1 MRGIKDTHMPL
12 ASAFKRRNNFIKE
25 PVFFNISEMMMLLVQ
40 FRGWSSRK
48 SSFNESNA
56 PAAPFLPNYSR
67 IKEVTDDLFDVQCLL
82 NNFSLYDQS

>member
-1 MRGIKDTHMPL
+1 MPL

-56 PAAPFLPNYSR
+56 PAAACSP
-67 IKEVTDDLFDVQCLL
+67 LFA
-82 NNFSLYDQS
+82 